1 MKVYQITE
9 APRVEPFLP
18 KTLPTSVDIKPTL
31 IGADLKNKQWNV
43 VDQDGK
49 VLQRFSGAN
58 AQGDAEGARDKLRNQ
73 IKANVPPANTK
84 TEPSATKGGDDPD
97 KDKKK
102 GRIKK
107 WLESLKKDFPT
118 HTKNWMK
125 THMSRLLGS
134 TVAGWM
140 LKGYEISGIVS
151 LYNLWFDE
159 INSAVESTENNASQD
174 VMKMHQKNLKRIRAQ
189 VVEKTTDL
197 MVGSIA
203 MTFGTSGAIVLGMF
217 AGTAMSIMSGG
228 ALATPGILVNIFFGA
243 MAAMGAYAGA
253 LWVCQQKSIGELIGI
268 DVSMYDWLKNETST
282 SFLSPK
288 NLMKLMDSKG
298 GEKAEM
304 DAYTFVIGLM
314 GSPDPRINYMSPT
327 SMPGV
332 NSGYNITAA
341 PVNAIINKVV
351 DVIDHNDH
359 SDLNRIIEL
368 SGVVQETKSK
378 KIKVNDLPDE
388 LKKLAMLGAKTI
400 QKANKENKST

>member
-1 MKVYQITE
+1 
-9 APRVEPFLP
+9 
-18 KTLPTSVDIKPTL
+18 
-31 IGADLKNKQWNV
+31 
-43 VDQDGK
+43 
-49 VLQRFSGAN
+49 
-58 AQGDAEGARDKLRNQ
+58 
-73 IKANVPPANTK
+73 
-84 TEPSATKGGDDPD
+84 
-97 KDKKK
+97 
-102 GRIKK
+102 
-107 WLESLKKDFPT
+107 
-118 HTKNWMK
+118 
-125 THMSRLLGS
+125 
-134 TVAGWM
+134 
-140 LKGYEISGIVS
+140 
-151 LYNLWFDE
+151 
-159 INSAVESTENNASQD
+159 
-174 VMKMHQKNLKRIRAQ
+174 
-189 VVEKTTDL
+189 
-197 MVGSIA
+197 
-203 MTFGTSGAIVLGMF
+203 
-217 AGTAMSIMSGG
+217 
-228 ALATPGILVNIFFGA
+228 
-243 MAAMGAYAGA
+243 

-288 NLMKLMDSKG
+288 NLMKLMDSMG